1 MFAFKTVFVALAA
14 VLALAGPASAAIQ
27 STFDGG
33 AEGWTGQHGDLQWLA
48 TGGQPGGHLRQSD
61 TDGGDQVV
69 FAPAAY
75 LGNLSAY
82 LGGSV
87 AFDILNANAD
97 LPDYGAAGILT
108 LRNGGLSVSFDLVPD
123 NQPVADG
130 AWHHYSAALVEANFG
145 SDLAAV
151 LANVT
156 EFSLNL
162 EFHNGITEVAGLDNF
177 VIAEAQNVP
186 EPGSLAL
193 LAAALGCAAFYGRR
207 SSKPRVR

>member
-1 MFAFKTVFVALAA
+1 MFALKTMLASLVTALVF
-14 VLALAGPASAAIQ
+14 AGPASAAIQ
-27 STFDGG
+27 STFDSG
-33 AEGWTGQHGDLQWLA
+33 AEGWTGLHGDLQWLA
-48 TGGQPGGHLRQSD
+48 SGGQPGGHLRQSD

-69 FAPAAY
+69 FAPTAY

-87 AFDILNANAD
+87 AFSILNANGD
-97 LPDYGAAGILT
+97 SPDYGAGGILT
-108 LRNGGLSVSFDLVPD
+108 LRNGGLAVSFDLIPD
-123 NQPVADG
+123 NEPVTDG
-130 AWHHYSAALVEANFG
+130 LWHHYSTVLSDANFG

-156 EFSLNL
+156 ELSLNL

-186 EPGSLAL
+186 EPGSMAL
-193 LAAALGCAAFYGRR
+193 LAAALGCAGLFGRR
-207 SSKPRVR
+207 SSKHRVG